1 MDIYEILGSLL
12 AGLGLFFVGI
22 KTLTTHLREL
32 TGRRFRQFLER
43 STRYPMVSA
52 AGGALLGATMQT
64 GSAITFILVGMVG
77 AGMISVERSL
87 PIRLGAAVGTST
99 MVFIA
104 TLDIHLFIL
113 FLLGISGFAMA
124 QSRSPRPLLGVVFG
138 GGLMFFG
145 LTMVGTSASS
155 ISEVD
160 WFQSA
165 IISVNGAHIAA
176 FSLACVLSIAIQSPQ
191 SVAILAIAMTTSGVL
206 DTWTTMVII
215 YGSNFGGGLS
225 TYMLSAGFKGT
236 SRQIMIFQVLF
247 NVITGLVLL
256 CLYYVEKYSG
266 LPLVHALVTSFKV
279 DTAQQMAFVYLIFN
293 VFGAA
298 LMYTFRKP
306 ILSRIE
312 QLWPPSDEESIARLE
327 YLHDHSIDTP
337 DLALDLAVK
346 EEQRFFSLL
355 PDYIEALRLEPGLD
369 KPKVNML
376 SRALGQRHQAI
387 NDALGELSHY
397 VSADDSEQLILLSNR
412 NQLLGTLNTSVDN
425 FCKSVIAA
433 RQSDHLAQLALIV
446 TEAFDAS
453 LVTAVEAIAEDDF
466 EELAAIWKATDDKSD
481 KMRKIRQRFLKSDTE
496 LSDSERL
503 NLMSLTTGLERCTWV
518 LHELLADLIAAD
530 ELKKVVAD

>member
-1 MDIYEILGSLL
+1 MEVYDIIGSLL

-22 KTLTTHLREL
+22 KTLTTNLREL

-77 AGMISVERSL
+77 AGMITVERSL

-113 FLLGISGFAMA
+113 FLLGIAGFTMA
-124 QSRSPRPLLGVVFG
+124 QSRSSRPQLGVLFG
-138 GGLMFFG
+138 GALMFFG

-155 ISEVD
+155 IAEIE
-160 WFQSA
+160 WFHNA
-165 IISVNGAHIAA
+165 ILSVNGAPIAA
-176 FSLACVLSIAIQSPQ
+176 FVLACILSIAIQSPQ
-191 SVAILAIAMTTSGVL
+191 SVAILAIAMTTNGVL

-225 TYMLSAGFKGT
+225 TYLLSAGFKGT

-247 NVITGLVLL
+247 NVITGLILL
-256 CLYYVEKYSG
+256 CLFFVEKYSN
-266 LPLVHALVTSFKV
+266 LPLVHALVTSIKV

-306 ILSRIE
+306 ILQRIE
-312 QLWPPSDEESIARLE
+312 KIWPPSDEENIARLE
-327 YLHDHSIDTP
+327 YLHDHAIDTP
-337 DLALDLAVK
+337 DLALDLAVR
-346 EEQRFFSLL
+346 EEQRFFELL
-355 PDYIEALRLEPGLD
+355 PEYIEALRTEPEPD
-369 KPKVNML
+369 AAQVNML
-376 SRALGQRHQAI
+376 SRALRQRHQAI
-387 NDALGELSHY
+387 DDALAELSHY
-397 VSADDSEQLILLSNR
+397 VSADDSELLIRLSNR
-412 NQLLGTLNTSVDN
+412 NQLLGSLNTSIEN
-425 FCKSVIAA
+425 LCKSVIAA
-433 RQSDHLAQLALIV
+433 RQSDHLEQLAITV
-446 TEAFDAS
+446 AEAFDAS
-453 LVTAVEAIAEDDF
+453 LVTAAEAIAEDDR
-466 EELAAIWKATDDKSD
+466 EQLAEIWKATDDKSD
-481 KMRKIRQRFLKSDTE
+481 KMRKIRQRFLKGDRE

-503 NLMSLTTGLERCTWV
+503 DLMSLTTGLERCTWV
-518 LHELLADLIAAD
+518 LHEILADLIAVD
-530 ELKKVVAD
+530 ELQKVVAD